1 MKKFSRGVF
10 WGRFNPPHKGHLQ
23 VVKHLLENECKEL
36 VVAIGSAQASH
47 SERNPFTGGER
58 LLMLKAMLEEAG
70 LEKKT
75 IIVQVP
81 DDSDSYVNTA
91 SNLRAMSP
99 AFEVVFTNRPV
110 IRDIFSSWGVAVKS
124 FPDFDRE
131 KFSGSN
137 VRKAMLSGKEWQELV
152 PRAVHDFIKAGGLLE
167 RLKIVGEDKYEK

>member
-23 VVKHLLENECKEL
+23 VIRHLLEKECGEL

-70 LEKKT
+70 LESKT
-75 IIVQVP
+75 LIVQVP

-99 AFEVVFTNRPV
+99 PFEVVFTNRPV

-124 FPDFDRE
+124 FPDFDHE
-131 KFSGSN
+131 KFSGSS
-137 VRKAMLSGKEWQELV
+137 VRAAMLSGGEWGELV
-152 PRAVHDFIKAGGLLE
+152 PKAVYETLKRNGLLG
-167 RLKIVGEDKYEK
+167 RLETVREDKYD